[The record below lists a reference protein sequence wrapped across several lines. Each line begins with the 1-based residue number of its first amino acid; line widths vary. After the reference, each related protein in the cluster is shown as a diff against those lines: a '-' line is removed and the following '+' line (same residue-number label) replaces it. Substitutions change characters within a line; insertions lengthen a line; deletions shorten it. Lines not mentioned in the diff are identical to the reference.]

1 MCCLKP
7 GQDSLNMNTQ
17 LGNEGWQH
25 GPLQN
30 VLLWYKGYFELKAIK
45 NKQIEETLVLSQ
57 FA

>member
-1 MCCLKP
+1 
-7 GQDSLNMNTQ
+7 MNTQ